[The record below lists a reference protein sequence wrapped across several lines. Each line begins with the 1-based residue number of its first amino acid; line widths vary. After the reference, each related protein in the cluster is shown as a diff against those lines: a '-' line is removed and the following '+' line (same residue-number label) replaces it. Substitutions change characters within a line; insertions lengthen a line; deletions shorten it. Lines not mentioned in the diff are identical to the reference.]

1 MAWGLVILAEI
12 WRLRWRVGLPVLVG
26 IGVGIFYTLTVPQTY
41 EARALLQVQT
51 EQARAP
57 MLKDMAAPGQRAAL
71 LQILTQPDL
80 LHDTGMDTNR
90 KLAAR
95 HVRLEVINSH
105 MLAVGYRDTN
115 PAGLERT
122 VDTLAYNFIQALLA
136 PERLRI
142 EQILTQ
148 NRQELQEVD
157 GRLATSDG
165 KDTTLHGQLQARK
178 AKLQAD
184 IVQLQ
189 SDLRLVNTAYGNQGS
204 QALVWFA
211 EPSHLQPAPTA
222 AARMTANI
230 FWGLMAGLL
239 YVWFTRGL
247 PRQRGKLVTDSASA
261 GEATGMPVIGTLPW
275 LGKLRQNHH
284 GSAVVVQG
292 KTLKPSDFSELERL
306 QRTLVRGLRGP
317 MVLLGPSGQEGVS
330 TLALLLAEKT
340 AAQGKKVILAD
351 LNLKNRTLSHW
362 LGLGDGNWEL
372 PKAGKGKAAKGGWDA
387 LQSLPGQKNLMLL
400 AAPRHP
406 ETMQKL
412 AEVGGLPAL
421 FEHLNGQADV
431 VIVDASPLAAM
442 NRGNVDAVAVAV
454 ASARCVLLAQ
464 ADSTGYDTLKR
475 ATDSLLLVGA
485 PLLGVVLNRQHSL
498 TRRQLLG
505 QLADRLHFILP
516 PLGGWL
522 RRKAAQARLD

>member
-1 MAWGLVILAEI
+1 MAMAWGLILLAEI
-12 WRLRWRVGLPVLVG
+12 WRLRWRVGLPMLVG
-26 IGVGIFYTLTVPQTY
+26 MALTGFYTLTVPQTF

-57 MLKDMAAPGQRAAL
+57 LLKDMAAPGERAAL
-71 LQILTQPDL
+71 MQIVTDADL
-80 LHDTGMDTNR
+80 LHDTGTDSGR
-90 KLAAR
+90 KLVAR
-95 HVRLEVINSH
+95 RVTLDIVNSH
-105 MLAVGYRDTN
+105 MIAIGYRDTN
-115 PAGLERT
+115 PRGLEQV

-148 NRQELQEVD
+148 NRQELAEVN

-165 KDTTLHGQLQARK
+165 KDSTLNGQLTARQ
-178 AKLQAD
+178 AKLQGD

-189 SDLRLVNTAYGNQGS
+189 SDLRAVNTSAQGS

-211 EPSHLQPAPTA
+211 ESSHLQPAPGPK
-222 AARMTANI
+222 ARLLANL
-230 FWGLMAGLL
+230 FWGLVAGLL

-247 PRQRGKLVTDSASA
+247 PKQRGKLVMDAA
-261 GEATGMPVIGTLPW
+261 QAAEATGMPVIGTLPW
-275 LGKLRQNHH
+275 LGKLRLNHH

-317 MVLLGPSGQEGVS
+317 MVLLGPVGNEGVS

-340 AAQGKKVILAD
+340 AAQGKKVVLAD

-372 PKAGKGKAAKGGWDA
+372 PKGKAAKGKWDA
-387 LQSLPGQKNLMLL
+387 LQSLPGQPNLMLL

-412 AEVGGLPAL
+412 AEVGGVPAL
-421 FEHLNGQADV
+421 FEHLQSMADV

-454 ASARCVLLAQ
+454 AGARSVLVAQ
-464 ADSTGYDTLKR
+464 AEETAFDTLKR

-505 QLADRLHFILP
+505 QVADRLHFIMP
-516 PLGGWL
+516 PLGTWL